1 MSDAS
6 VAAALRS
13 NAQLV
18 VIESP
23 AGCGKTYQGAEY
35 ACDAASL
42 VGRGRILVLA
52 HTHAACD
59 VFASRTP
66 GIGGRV
72 DIRTIDSLI
81 VQIAT
86 AYHTPLGLP
95 LDVAA
100 WARER
105 KDGYRELAR
114 KVADLLRFS
123 PMIARSLALRYPII
137 VCDEHQDA
145 NADQEAIVLACHD
158 AGASVRV
165 FGDPMQRIFG
175 GKKKAD
181 IEADINRWE
190 RLVGRS
196 DRFEKL
202 DKPHRWSNGSERLG
216 YWILASRETLR
227 TGGQVDLR
235 GPLPA
240 GVSVLFAE
248 NQAPRHGAYLLA
260 SGEGGPIRRLVNGKD
275 SILVLSA
282 HNSTVDAMRAFLG
295 RRVPIWEGHVR
306 DGLSALVQELESH
319 AGDTAKITEA
329 AISFVQYVAKGF
341 SPSAYGNALLAE
353 VCAGCVTRRRLM
365 PAKLQ
370 ALGRIFL
377 ENPNHKG
384 VAKFLLSIEAL
395 ARTDS
400 DFAQVKLDCHREF
413 WDAVR
418 LKEFE
423 SPNEGF
429 TEISRRRSSM
439 HLSVPAKA
447 LSTIHKAKGLECDNV
462 LIIPC
467 DTDHFGDTHS
477 ARCNLYVA
485 MSRATTSLTIV
496 VSRKKLSPLVIV

>member
-13 NAQLV
+13 NARLV

-23 AGCGKTYQGAEY
+23 AGCGKTYQGAEF
-35 ACDAASL
+35 ARDAAPL
-42 VGRGRILVLA
+42 MGRGRILVLA

-66 GIGGRV
+66 GLGGRV

-81 VQIAT
+81 VQIA
-86 AYHTPLGLP
+86 AVYHSPLRLP
-95 LDVAA
+95 PDVGA

-105 KDGYRELAR
+105 KDGYRELAE
-114 KVADLLRFS
+114 KVAGLLRFS

-158 AGASVRV
+158 VGASVRV

-175 GKKKAD
+175 SKKKAD
-181 IEADINRWE
+181 IEADTKRWE
-190 RLVGRS
+190 RLQGRS
-196 DRFEKL
+196 ERFEKL
-202 DKPHRWSNGSERLG
+202 DRPHRWSNGSERLG
-216 YWILASRETLR
+216 YWILAAREPLR
-227 TGGQVDLR
+227 AGGRVDLR
-235 GPLPA
+235 GPLPV

-248 NQAPRHGAYLLA
+248 NQAPRHGAYLLT
-260 SGEGGPIRRLVNGKD
+260 SGEGRPIRRLVDDRD

-306 DGLSALVQELESH
+306 DGLSALVKSLESY
-319 AGDTAKITEA
+319 AGDAEKITEA
-329 AISFVQYVAKGF
+329 AIGFMQYVSKGF
-341 SPSAYGNALLAE
+341 SPSAYGNSLLAE
-353 VCAGCVTRRRLM
+353 VRNGCVARRRLM

-377 ENPNHKG
+377 EEPNHRG
-384 VAKFLLSIEAL
+384 AARFLLSVEAL
-395 ARTDS
+395 ARSDS
-400 DFAQVKLDCHREF
+400 DFAQVELDCHHEF

-423 SPNEGF
+423 NPSEGF
-429 TEISRRRSSM
+429 AEISRRRSSM
-439 HLSVPAKA
+439 RQSVPAKA

-467 DTDHFGDTHS
+467 DADHFGDTHA

-485 MSRATTSLTIV
+485 MSRASNSLTIV
-496 VSRKKLSPLVIV
+496 VSRKKPSPLVVF